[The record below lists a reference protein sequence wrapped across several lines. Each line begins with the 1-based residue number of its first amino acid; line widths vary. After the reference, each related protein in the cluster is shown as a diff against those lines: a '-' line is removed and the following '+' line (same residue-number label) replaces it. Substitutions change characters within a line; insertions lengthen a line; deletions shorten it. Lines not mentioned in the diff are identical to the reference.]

1 MTAYLAPA
9 DARHIAGR
17 FGFHVRD
24 VGLLESAV
32 ARPAATVMG
41 ADAYPELELKAA
53 ALLESLA
60 RNHPLVDGNKR
71 TSWTLMVMFLWL
83 NGYRHDFTTDEGFEL
98 IIGVASGALALEAAA
113 GIIARHTVL
122 RSPGE

>member
-1 MTAYLAPA
+1 MTAYLAAA
-9 DARHIAGR
+9 DARHVTGR
-17 FGFHVRD
+17 FGFHIRD
-24 VGLLESAV
+24 AGLLESAV

-41 ADAYPELELKAA
+41 ADAYPVLELKAA

-98 IIGVASGALALEAAA
+98 IIGVASGVLALEAAA
-113 GIIARHTVL
+113 AIIARHTVP
-122 RSPGE
+122 RNPGE